1 MFWRTQEPIQMD
13 PDAQSSEPDK
23 STVPSPYP
31 GMPKGLLPTES
42 SSDGFLLEMQKTF
55 ILVPHLYIGYGY
67 KVLNCNQKLSKT
79 ATPTGSAMRVILSGT
94 IADPPIVA
102 GR

>member
-1 MFWRTQEPIQMD
+1 MD

-23 STVPSPYP
+23 STVPSPCP

-55 ILVPHLYIGYGY
+55 ILVPHLYIGYDY
-67 KVLNCNQKLSKT
+67 S
-79 ATPTGSAMRVILSGT
+79 TPTPLPSSTQL
-94 IADPPIVA
+94 DQDD
-102 GR
+102 